1 MREELWTQRYKFTIR
16 PKQGFQWWWPQTP
29 NQRALSGLPHS
40 DIKDCRDQ
48 SDLGPSIHKSSKLWS
63 LFLLIELKLWHRL
76 LIILGTENLGLTFSL
91 TFESWGVQ
99 VNVYFWGSLIHLQTC
114 WDMFHQEEKKK
125 HCVSHRDHYLS
136 EPHQAS
142 RQAPLWLV
150 TRPQVLWRGAHKS
163 TSLRPHNPLRRPK
176 CLLGDALGQVVQERM
191 SVYHSYTVLL
201 LVSFCCLDMAVFSL
215 LRMCRLRLRLCHEL
229 INLTLWGLPG
239 LGNQQWQHGIIL
251 EIWVW

>member
-1 MREELWTQRYKFTIR
+1 MREELGTQRYKFTIR

-63 LFLLIELKLWHRL
+63 LFLLIEFKLWHRP

-114 WDMFHQEEKKK
+114 WDMFHQEEKKST
-125 HCVSHRDHYLS
+125 VSVTGTIIFQNL
-136 EPHQAS
+136 
-142 RQAPLWLV
+142 
-150 TRPQVLWRGAHKS
+150 TRPPVRHLYGWLPGHKFFGGEPIS
-163 TSLRPHNPLRRPK
+163 
-176 CLLGDALGQVVQERM
+176 
-191 SVYHSYTVLL
+191 LL
-201 LVSFCCLDMAVFSL
+201 LWDL
-215 LRMCRLRLRLCHEL
+215 
-229 INLTLWGLPG
+229 
-239 LGNQQWQHGIIL
+239 IIL
-251 EIWVW
+251 